1 MYMNILNQRLL
12 NPEYYWA
19 KIVSNLNN
27 FQFQTL
33 TKTSKKQ
40 NIDQTDTA
48 AEPTDTLTV
57 DADADQTVKASK
69 GDFVDTFSR
78 VINGEKVSDLQ
89 PDLFS
94 GGVLRKYQLDGME
107 WLKVNNHELHYIN

>member
-1 MYMNILNQRLL
+1 MQRLFL
-12 NPEYYWA
+12 VL
-19 KIVSNLNN
+19 IFFL
-27 FQFQTL
+27 FQTL

-40 NIDQTDTA
+40 NVDQTDAA

-57 DADADQTVKASK
+57 DADADVKASK

-107 WLKVNNHELHYIN
+107 WLKVNNHELHYIDQYKCTFHPHNL